1 MIGQFNFKNAK
12 LSTDFKTHTNILTLE
27 IDKDSNYAIKQ
38 LLDELKDT
46 EIYTAEFK
54 KSTRKRTLDQNAY
67 MWVLLQRIAEKLNIP
82 KEEVYRE
89 IVKDCG
95 QFDILCVTDK
105 ALERFIENWSRQGI
119 GWVCD
124 TDTSKIKGCTNV
136 ICYYGTSTYTTE
148 EMKRILDTVIEE
160 CKEFNIN
167 TEVTGYVE

>member
-12 LSTDFKTHTNILTLE
+12 LSIDFKTHTNILTLE
-27 IDKDSNYAIKQ
+27 IDKDSNYAIRQ
-38 LLDELKDT
+38 ILDELKDT
-46 EIYTAEFK
+46 EIYTSEFK
-54 KSTRKRTLDQNAY
+54 KVSRKRTLDQNAY
-67 MWVLLQRIAEKLNIP
+67 MWVLLQRIAEKMTIP
-82 KEEVYRE
+82 KEEIYRE
-89 IVKDCG
+89 IIHRSG

-105 ALERFIENWSRQGI
+105 ALDRFIENWGKQGI

-148 EMKRILDTVIEE
+148 EMKRILDDVIGE
-160 CKEFNIN
+160 CNELNIN

>member
-1 MIGQFNFKNAK
+1 MIGQFKFKNAR

-38 LLDELKDT
+38 LIDELKEDVIYLS
-46 EIYTAEFK
+46 EIK
-54 KSTRKRTLDQNAY
+54 KVSAKRSLDQNAY
-67 MWVLLQRIAEKLNIP
+67 MWVLLQRLAEKLNIA

-89 IVKDCG
+89 IIRDCG
-95 QFDILCVTDK
+95 QFDVLCIKDN
-105 ALERFIENWSRQGI
+105 ALDRFIEYWGKQGI